1 LHERVDTSVVIPA
14 RNAAATLGEQLDA
27 FVGQRVDVPWEL
39 IVVDNGSQ
47 DGTAAIA
54 AAYRS
59 KLPLRVVSAGD
70 RPVANHARNV
80 GIGLATG
87 EHILLCD
94 ADDVVGPD
102 WIRLMRTVLLEA
114 ELVGG
119 PLESHPSNQS
129 GRVPDPRNRF
139 GGFLLRPF
147 GANCGFR
154 RSVWEALGGFDEAFP
169 AGDDAEFFW
178 RAQLAGY
185 QLVWADGAIVSY
197 RLRSTV
203 SESFRKSYLKG
214 RARPQ
219 LYRQFRRHG
228 MPRSSVAAGLAEW
241 ARLVLTAP
249 RLLAGAE
256 KRDAWL
262 GAAAWRVGCI
272 AGSVRHRVLYL

>member
-1 LHERVDTSVVIPA
+1 MDTSVVIPA
-14 RNAAATLGEQLDA
+14 RNAAQTLGEQLDA
-27 FVGQRVDVPWEL
+27 FVAQRVEFPWEL

-47 DGTAAIA
+47 DATVAIA
-54 AAYRS
+54 EGYASR
-59 KLPLRVVSAGD
+59 LPLRVVSAGE
-70 RPVANHARNV
+70 RPVANYARNV

-87 EHILLCD
+87 DRILLCD

-102 WIRLMRTVLLEA
+102 WIRLMRAVLLDV

-119 PLESHPSNQS
+119 PLESHPGNHSEW
-129 GRVPDPRNRF
+129 VPDPRNRF

-154 RSVWEALGGFDEAFP
+154 REVWVALGGLNEAFP

-185 QLVWADGAIVSY
+185 RLMWADGAVVSY
-197 RLRSTV
+197 RVDSTLR
-203 SESFRKSYLKG
+203 ESWRKNYLKG

-228 MPRSSVAAGLAEW
+228 MPRSSVAAGLAAW
-241 ARLVLTAP
+241 ARLAVTAP
-249 RLLAGAE
+249 LLLLSSH
-256 KRDAWL
+256 RDAWVST
-262 GAAAWRVGCI
+262 AAWRAGCL
-272 AGSVRHRVLYL
+272 AGSLRDRVLYL